1 MVSHATTPPLRPNPT
16 VPCTTLGVDLAAN
29 PKGPGTAYCLVEWG
43 TPHARIREL
52 RCKADDA
59 GLLAVFGR
67 ADKIGIAAPFG
78 WPTAFATAVYAY
90 QQRNVWPTACTAS
103 LRYRVT
109 DHVVRARLNRA
120 PLSVSLDKLGAAAIR
135 VARLLS
141 ENGPID
147 RSGRG
152 RFVEVYPAAALH
164 IWGFRSTGYK
174 DQFSAGRRR
183 LLARRLVDA
192 THPWLAWPPAA
203 QQACAR
209 NHDALDA
216 VVAALVARAAAT
228 DQIEPIPPE
237 HLTAATQEGW
247 IALPCA
253 GSLTRLA
260 ADR

>member
-1 MVSHATTPPLRPNPT
+1 MKSPATPSPGPHPPGA
-16 VPCTTLGVDLAAN
+16 CTTLGVDLAAH
-29 PKGPGTAYCLVEWG
+29 PKGTVYCLIEWG
-43 TPHARIREL
+43 TPHAQMREL
-52 RCKADDA
+52 RCHVDDA
-59 GLLAVFGR
+59 RLLAVFGR

-78 WPTAFATAVYAY
+78 WPTAFADTVFA
-90 QQRNVWPTACTAS
+90 QQQNGWPTGDPAT
-103 LRYRVT
+103 LRYRTT
-109 DHVVRARLNRA
+109 DHSVYARTNRW
-120 PLSVSLDKLGAAAIR
+120 PESVSLDTRGTRAIR
-135 VARLLS
+135 AARLLA

-164 IWGFRSTGYK
+164 IWGFRSPRYK

-183 LLARRLVDA
+183 LLARRLVAA
-192 THPWLAWPPAA
+192 THPWLAWPQAA
-203 QQACAR
+203 QLACER
-209 NHDALDA
+209 SHDALVA

-228 DQIEPIPPE
+228 GQIEPIPPE

-247 IALPCA
+247 TALPRA